1 MIYLYDRA
9 ISDDLQASFN
19 SDSGMPSPKFISAEQ
34 IIGIVAQE
42 QNDNITFPII
52 SLTRK
57 PNSVQIDR
65 DRMNFT
71 RAHFGVASVLDKKT
85 NNLYYEKVLPITLEY
100 SLTVVTTNTVH
111 RDEIIRELLFKYLD
125 MYYLTIKLPYECS
138 RKIRFG
144 VRIVSETDIEYSS
157 GSSEYAESGSLYQ
170 AIIPLRCD
178 GCVLVSY
185 TPAHLVRTLTDV
197 DNIFIEQ
204 MRHEGINLI

>member
-9 ISDDLQASFN
+9 ITDDLQASFN
-19 SDSGMPSPKFISAEQ
+19 SDMGMPAPKLISAEQ

-42 QNDNITFPII
+42 KNDNITFPII

-71 RAHFGVASVLDKKT
+71 RAHFGIASVLDEKT
-85 NNLYYEKVLPITLEY
+85 NDLYYEKVLPITLEY
-100 SLTVVTTNTVH
+100 ALTVVTTNTVD
-111 RDEIIRELLFKYLD
+111 RDEIIKELLFKYLN
-125 MYYLTIKLPYECS
+125 MYFLTIKLPYECS

-144 VRIVSETDIEYSS
+144 VRIVSETDIDYSS

-170 AIIPLRCD
+170 AIIPLKCD

-197 DNIFIEQ
+197 DNIFAEQ
-204 MRHEGINLI
+204 MRAEGINLI

>member
-9 ISDDLQASFN
+9 ITDDLQASFN
-19 SDSGMPSPKFISAEQ
+19 SDMGMPAPKLISAEQ

-42 QNDNITFPII
+42 KNDNITFPII

-71 RAHFGVASVLDKKT
+71 RAHFGIASVLDENT
-85 NNLYYEKVLPITLEY
+85 NDLYYEKVLPITLEY
-100 SLTVVTTNTVH
+100 ALTVVTTNTVD
-111 RDEIIRELLFKYLD
+111 RDEIIKELLFKYLN
-125 MYYLTIKLPYECS
+125 MYFLTIKLPYECS

-144 VRIVSETDIEYSS
+144 VRIVSETDIDYSS

-170 AIIPLRCD
+170 AIIPLKCD

-197 DNIFIEQ
+197 DNIFAEQ
-204 MRHEGINLI
+204 MRADGINLI

>member
-9 ISDDLQASFN
+9 ITDDLQASFN
-19 SDSGMPSPKFISAEQ
+19 SDMGMPAPKLISAEQ

-42 QNDNITFPII
+42 KNDNITFPII

-71 RAHFGVASVLDKKT
+71 RAHFGIASVLDEKT
-85 NNLYYEKVLPITLEY
+85 NDLYYEKVLPITLEY
-100 SLTVVTTNTVH
+100 ALTVVTTNTVD
-111 RDEIIRELLFKYLD
+111 RDEIIKELLFKYLN
-125 MYYLTIKLPYECS
+125 MYFLTIKLPYECS

-144 VRIVSETDIEYSS
+144 VRIVSETDIDYSS

-170 AIIPLRCD
+170 AIIPLKCD

-197 DNIFIEQ
+197 DNIFAEQ
-204 MRHEGINLI
+204 MRADGINLI

>member
-9 ISDDLQASFN
+9 ITDDLQASFN
-19 SDSGMPSPKFISAEQ
+19 SDMGMPAPKLISAEQ

-42 QNDNITFPII
+42 KNDNITFPII

-71 RAHFGVASVLDKKT
+71 RAHFGIASVLDKKT
-85 NNLYYEKVLPITLEY
+85 NDLYYEKVLPITLEY
-100 SLTVVTTNTVH
+100 ALTVVTTNTVD
-111 RDEIIRELLFKYLD
+111 RDEIIKELLFKYLN
-125 MYYLTIKLPYECS
+125 MYFLTIKLPYECS

-144 VRIVSETDIEYSS
+144 VRIVSETDIDYSS

-170 AIIPLRCD
+170 AIIPLKCD

-197 DNIFIEQ
+197 DNIFAEQ
-204 MRHEGINLI
+204 MRADGINLI

>member
-9 ISDDLQASFN
+9 IADDLQASFN
-19 SDSGMPSPKFISAEQ
+19 SDMGMPAPKLISAEQ

-42 QNDNITFPII
+42 KNDNITFPII

-71 RAHFGVASVLDKKT
+71 RAHFGIASVLDKKT
-85 NNLYYEKVLPITLEY
+85 NDLYYEKVLPITLEY
-100 SLTVVTTNTVH
+100 ALTVVTTNTVD
-111 RDEIIRELLFKYLD
+111 RDEIIKELLFKYLN
-125 MYYLTIKLPYECS
+125 MYFLTIKLPYECS

-144 VRIVSETDIEYSS
+144 VRIVSETDIDYSS

-170 AIIPLRCD
+170 AIIPLKCD

-197 DNIFIEQ
+197 DNIFAEQ
-204 MRHEGINLI
+204 MRADGINLI